1 MAQHEIRYIDIDQAQ
16 MQRFRANAPAA
27 TARRDAGFFTEN
39 WLASFELVAIGTMG
53 LVGLH
58 VLGWSAQGALAVLL
72 VSVWAG
78 VLGDLMKYL
87 LAHRAVQ
94 RMAGQHNADAQVWA
108 VAGALMRGETRYR
121 EDHAGGY
128 RPGTGL
134 FVDLSFG
141 GIATVMVAHA
151 GGLSS
156 WGAWQ
161 ALLAHPEWRWVLI
174 GLVWWQLMGASLTT
188 ARHAWLGERAGPI
201 RFQAGAR
208 GLGLFLLMF
217 ATLMFFEENGSA
229 ASAVMTT
236 ANVCLLLLALLA
248 FPGMWILHREKRW
261 LDEWLRGPG
270 AGQGGQIGHNR
281 RP

>member
-1 MAQHEIRYIDIDQAQ
+1 
-16 MQRFRANAPAA
+16 
-27 TARRDAGFFTEN
+27 
-39 WLASFELVAIGTMG
+39 
-53 LVGLH
+53 
-58 VLGWSAQGALAVLL
+58 
-72 VSVWAG
+72 
-78 VLGDLMKYL
+78 
-87 LAHRAVQ
+87 
-94 RMAGQHNADAQVWA
+94 
-108 VAGALMRGETRYR
+108 
-121 EDHAGGY
+121 
-128 RPGTGL
+128 
-134 FVDLSFG
+134 
-141 GIATVMVAHA
+141 
-151 GGLSS
+151 
-156 WGAWQ
+156 
-161 ALLAHPEWRWVLI
+161 
-174 GLVWWQLMGASLTT
+174 VWWQLMGASLTT